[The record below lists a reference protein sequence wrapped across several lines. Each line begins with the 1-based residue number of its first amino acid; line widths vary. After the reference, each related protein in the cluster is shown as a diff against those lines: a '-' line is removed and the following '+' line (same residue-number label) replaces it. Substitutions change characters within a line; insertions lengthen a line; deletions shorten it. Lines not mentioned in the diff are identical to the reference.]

1 MEITT
6 GVVLAAGEGTRLRPM
21 TANRPKTMLPA
32 ADRPILEHVLDVLVG
47 CGIERLCLVV
57 GYRRERVQGHFG
69 HEYRDVPI
77 TYVQQKKQ
85 LGSAHALE
93 QAEATVEGPMLVL
106 NGDRVIDERIVGDVL
121 AGFDGEPALAVLEH
135 PTPAQYGAVRVSDGR
150 VSEFVEKPDSEE
162 GFRLINAGV
171 YAFAPSVFDAI
182 GRTDRR
188 GGERRMSDVVGTLMD
203 DGGVRAVE
211 TGGLWADATY
221 PWDLLFL
228 MRELLGHGRIAPSHD
243 AEDADPGSDPD
254 CDGDDE
260 GVWVAESARV
270 HPEATLQPPVV
281 IGPDA
286 EVAAGAVIG
295 PDVAVGRNGTIE
307 ANATLEDV
315 LLDGD
320 CRVGA
325 GTTLVD
331 CVAGEG
337 TTLGAGTVVS
347 GGPGD
352 VRVGDT
358 VFEGQR
364 LGAVVADRVTVG
376 GGVTVAPGTL
386 VGANVSIGP
395 GVHASGTIDDGS
407 EVVR

>member
-32 ADRPILEHVLDVLVG
+32 ADRPILEHVLDVLVE

-77 TYVQQKKQ
+77 TYVQQRKQ

-93 QAEATVEGPMLVL
+93 QAEAAVEGPMLVL

-121 AGFDGEPALAVLEH
+121 AGFDGGPALAVLEH
-135 PTPAQYGAVRVSDGR
+135 PTPTQYGAVRVSDGR
-150 VSEFVEKPDSEE
+150 VSEFVEKPDSE

-171 YAFAPSVFDAI
+171 YAFESSVFDAI
-182 GRTDRR
+182 GRTERR

-228 MRELLGHGRIAPSHD
+228 MRELLDHGRIAASHG
-243 AEDADPGSDPD
+243 AEDADTD
-254 CDGDDE
+254 

-270 HPEATLQPPVV
+270 HPDATLQPPVV

-337 TTLGAGTVVS
+337 TTLGAGTVVP

-358 VFEGQR
+358 VFEGRR

-395 GVHASGTIDDGS
+395 GVHASGTIDDDA